1 GGTNRAVLESASAEG
16 DPSPF
21 SPASLLWYPLRW
33 REQLGVVPV
42 VPAVAAAL
50 VAAWRQRRRLPDALR
65 YPVRHL
71 PPGWAW
77 LIGCTLS
84 GWLCTTLSPN
94 KDGRYIAPVLPLV
107 ILLLARGWWQI
118 GLGLQGR
125 WGRPATAGLLGA
137 GLLAAATDV
146 GFSQAKAIQRQD
158 PAPLQEVILELR
170 QRVGDAPITLLVV
183 PGSPELNEQNV
194 TSFGLLQGGRIL
206 GRRLGRR
213 REEHAAV
220 LEGSEWIL
228 LATGDQGTNRPFSRE
243 LSHRVRADGRFVK
256 VRRWPW
262 SENRE
267 VELWQRRGA
276 GPAQGGEPPRFDREF
291 IRLARGMERGPAGL
305 AKVFERIGPEHQL
318 DGHFLYQERV
328 RTWAA
333 QRLEQHPRDADALWS
348 QALLATLRNR
358 PVEAARWYGRLE
370 ALQPANPWPAAYRA
384 VVLMAGWNPGE
395 ARKVLEATPE
405 AVRRQPVV
413 QGLLDLSRLLS
424 GNPLAA
430 GALRRSLPEAIG
442 AVEQSLGEGK

>member
-1 GGTNRAVLESASAEG
+1 
-16 DPSPF
+16 
-21 SPASLLWYPLRW
+21 
-33 REQLGVVPV
+33 
-42 VPAVAAAL
+42 
-50 VAAWRQRRRLPDALR
+50 
-65 YPVRHL
+65 
-71 PPGWAW
+71 
-77 LIGCTLS
+77 
-84 GWLCTTLSPN
+84 
-94 KDGRYIAPVLPLV
+94 V

-146 GFSQAKAIQRQD
+146 GLSQAKAIQRQD

-228 LATGDQGTNRPFSRE
+228 LATGDQGTNRRFSRK

-256 VRRWPW
+256 VRSWPW

-276 GPAQGGEPPRFDREF
+276 SPAQGGEPPRGEPPRFDREF

-328 RTWAA
+328 RTWAE
-333 QRLEQHPRDADALWS
+333 QRLKQDPRDADALWS

-358 PVEAARWYGRLE
+358 PAEAARWYGQLE

-395 ARKVLEATPE
+395 ARKVLEATTE

-430 GALRRSLPEAIG
+430 GSLRRSLPEAIG